1 MKTEDLVF
9 RAVAHPARRAM
20 LSILAISD
28 RSVKELTKEF
38 AMSQPAVSQHLKE
51 LMDAHLVSSAR
62 AGLEQRY
69 HLTPKPLRHVIE
81 WSAQYRDLIDPAG
94 HVWSFV
100 EVPKAMD
107 STSGK
112 RRSTDGS

>member
-28 RSVKELTKEF
+28 RSVKELTGEF

-51 LMDAHLVSSAR
+51 LREAQLVSSDR
-62 AGLEQRY
+62 VGLEQRY
-69 HLTPKPLRHVIE
+69 RLTPKPLRYIIE
-81 WSAQYRDLIDPAG
+81 WSAQYRTLVDPAG
-94 HVWSFV
+94 HAWSLV
-100 EVPKAMD
+100 AASPAKQKAA
-107 STSGK
+107 TK
-112 RRSTDGS
+112 RRQSHGG

>member
-28 RSVKELTKEF
+28 RSVKELTNEF
-38 AMSQPAVSQHLKE
+38 TMSQPAVSQHLKE
-51 LMDAHLVSSAR
+51 LKDAHLVSSAR
-62 AGLEQRY
+62 VGLEQRY

-94 HVWSFV
+94 HAWSFV
-100 EVPKAMD
+100 NGSTATD

-112 RRSTDGS
+112 RRPNHGS